1 MGIVL
6 FEMMCGERPSGSD
19 MPSQVREGL
28 PSWVA
33 GVYAR
38 LYTRLERR
46 FPSAA
51 DALREIQM
59 TSIPPIARDAPP
71 IGIPPVIDRAPNPT
85 QCPAC
90 QAPVE
95 PDENFCNLC
104 GFQVAV
110 APRQCTH
117 CRGYPA
123 PDDKFCIFCGTPLP
137 QGVG

>member
-1 MGIVL
+1 
-6 FEMMCGERPSGSD
+6 
-19 MPSQVREGL
+19 
-28 PSWVA
+28 
-33 GVYAR
+33 
-38 LYTRLERR
+38 
-46 FPSAA
+46 
-51 DALREIQM
+51 M

-71 IGIPPVIDRAPNPT
+71 IGIPPMVFAT
-85 QCPAC
+85 TSSTHCPSC